1 MSTIVTRAGKGSP
14 LTNTEVDSNFT
25 NLNTDKYQ
33 SGDNISVGTLSA
45 TGQVTVSGTTP
56 SIAWNDTDGNE
67 RGSVFHAGGITY
79 YNATGTGETY
89 GRHRFRRDKNTS
101 DLKTLF
107 ETFADGDVT
116 FYKANGTDALVQL
129 DATANN
135 FTVSGQIGI
144 GEKDYGTPGNPNI
157 LPLVPLKPL
166 HVYHA
171 TTDVTARFE
180 SGDVGAGIEFID
192 QDTTAVVRADDGIFK
207 ISADA
212 TSAAAASRIEFYVDG
227 TETVEIGGDYLNVA
241 GQIQGTKNNN
251 PVAVLNRTGSNGA
264 VMNFELSGTDK
275 AGFGI
280 NSADELFIKVVN
292 TDAVGGIRVDGS
304 TVKPTISGYNA
315 NDDACELGSA
325 TNRFKNLYLSEGV
338 FLGGVTSLNKLDYYE
353 EGTWTPVL
361 KDALTGGNTA
371 PAQAIAGSYTRIGN
385 QCTLLLRV
393 INVNPAD
400 MTAGNDLYVTGLPFA
415 AADLPATFR
424 SLGAV
429 DTTQIHY
436 ADTINAR
443 IQENTGHMI
452 FSNGAHNGGLSVIDW
467 NDVQNS
473 HADIYA
479 QITYTV

>member
-116 FYKANGTDALVQL
+116 FYRSNGTDALVEL
-129 DATANN
+129 DATANKL
-135 FTVSGQIGI
+135 TVSGQI
-144 GEKDYGTPGNPNI
+144 
-157 LPLVPLKPL
+157 
-166 HVYHA
+166 
-171 TTDVTARFE
+171 E
-180 SGDVGAGIEFID
+180 S
-192 QDTTAVVRADDGIFK
+192 
-207 ISADA
+207 S
-212 TSAAAASRIEFYVDG
+212 
-227 TETVEIGGDYLNVA
+227 N
-241 GQIQGTKNNN
+241 NNN

-264 VMNFELSGTDK
+264 VMNFELGGVEK

-280 NSADELFIKVVN
+280 NSANELFIKLVN

-315 NDDACELGSA
+315 NDDACTLGSA
-325 TNRFKNLYLSEGV
+325 TNRFRSLYLSQGV
-338 FLGGVTSLNKLDYYE
+338 FLGGATSANKLDYYE

-371 PAQAIAGSYTRIGN
+371 TAQAIAGSYTRIGN

-393 INVNPAD
+393 INVDPAG
-400 MTAGNDLYVTGLPFA
+400 MTGANDLYVTGLPFA

-429 DTTQIHY
+429 DSTQIHY
-436 ADTINAR
+436 SDTINAR
-443 IQENTGHMI
+443 IQENTSHMI

-467 NDVQNS
+467 SDVQNS
-473 HADIYA
+473 NADIYA